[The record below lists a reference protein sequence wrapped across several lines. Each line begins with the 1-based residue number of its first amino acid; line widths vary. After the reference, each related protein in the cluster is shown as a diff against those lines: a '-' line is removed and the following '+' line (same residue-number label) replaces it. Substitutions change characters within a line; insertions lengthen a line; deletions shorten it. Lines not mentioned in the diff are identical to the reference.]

1 MISSVK
7 LRMPMR
13 STVVGNFLA
22 SCAMGMGINFAY
34 AQEPVY
40 PSRNVQIVVPYTPGT
55 GADILS
61 RVMAP
66 RLAERWKVGVVT
78 DNRVGAI
85 GNIGADFVA
94 KSAPDGH
101 VLLFTATSFATNPAL
116 NPKLPFDPIKSF
128 APVALVATG
137 SMAVVINAQ
146 VPAKSIR
153 EFIDLV
159 KGQPGKLNYSS
170 TGNGGP
176 QHLAMEL
183 IKLDLGMNIV
193 HIPYKSAAG
202 AITDLV
208 GGQVQAMVTSL
219 QTAAPHVASGKLR
232 MLGVMSAERA
242 PAFPSAPTL
251 REQGLPNLEVDTWYG
266 VFAPAGT
273 PGSVI
278 AKLNAELN
286 FMLKVPEIR
295 DVLAKQGLDA
305 AGGSP
310 ERFGERVRLEIPK
323 WTRVVNAAG
332 IKSD

>member
-1 MISSVK
+1 MITSVQP
-7 LRMPMR
+7 RWP
-13 STVVGNFLA
+13 TGGAAIGNFLLP
-22 SCAMGMGINFAY
+22 CLIGMGLTCAH
-34 AQEPVY
+34 AQEAAY

-61 RVMAP
+61 CVMAP
-66 RLAERWKVGVVT
+66 RLAERWNVGVVT
-78 DNRVGAI
+78 ENRVGVT

-116 NPKLPFDPIKSF
+116 NPKLPFDPVKSF

-137 SMAVVINAQ
+137 SMAVVINSQ
-146 VPAKSIR
+146 VPAKSMR

-159 KGQPGKLNYSS
+159 KAQPGKLNYSS

-193 HIPYKSAAG
+193 HLPYKSAGG

-242 PAFPSAPTL
+242 PPVS
-251 REQGLPNLEVDTWYG
+251 
-266 VFAPAGT
+266 
-273 PGSVI
+273 
-278 AKLNAELN
+278 
-286 FMLKVPEIR
+286 
-295 DVLAKQGLDA
+295 KQIG
-305 AGGSP
+305 
-310 ERFGERVRLEIPK
+310 
-323 WTRVVNAAG
+323 
-332 IKSD
+332 